1 MSKLAQAI
9 MVTPSQRMVHFNSR
23 SLFNEVVNVKEGF
36 TNFDCFDSALVY
48 MVEAR
53 FRAETA
59 IPYDCNDVIHEEHVK
74 AAKRKIVEAV
84 FGEFRPFF
92 IQINSELFN
101 RNFERARELIREM
114 EDSMFESSE
123 PE

>member
-1 MSKLAQAI
+1 MKEMNAEMPAVGIMKLHEYPDAVWYDVACECGSKDHYHSI
-9 MVTPSQRMVHFNSR
+9 W
-23 SLFNEVVNVKEGF
+23 
-36 TNFDCFDSALVY
+36 
-48 MVEAR
+48 
-53 FRAETA
+53 
-59 IPYDCNDVIHEEHVK
+59 I
-74 AAKRKIVEAV
+74 EAV

>member
-1 MSKLAQAI
+1 MKPETPAI
-9 MVTPSQRMVHFNSR
+9 GI
-23 SLFNEVVNVKEGF
+23 LKKAE
-36 TNFDCFDSALVY
+36 FDSAKWYEVQCECGSKDHY
-48 MVEAR
+48 HS
-53 FRAETA
+53 
-59 IPYDCNDVIHEEHVK
+59 IWI
-74 AAKRKIVEAV
+74 EAV